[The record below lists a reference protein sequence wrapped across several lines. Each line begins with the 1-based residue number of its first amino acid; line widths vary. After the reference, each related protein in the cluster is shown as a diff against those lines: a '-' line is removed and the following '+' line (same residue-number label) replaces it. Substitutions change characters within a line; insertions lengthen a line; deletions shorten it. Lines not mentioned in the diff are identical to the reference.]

1 MLGRMAPARRRTRS
15 PVRVALLLLVLAPL
29 GAFACATRPDVRGES
44 DEAQAWGEQQR
55 REEER
60 ARKHPS
66 QLGRVHP
73 IATPE
78 PRSEGATAP
87 PPPPPPRPPTP
98 TSRPPAVTPGAN
110 PSARDP
116 GGRTGQGTCFAIDA
130 HGTIVTAHHVITG
143 ARSVAVVFGGG
154 QPIPARVV
162 RSSEAT
168 DVALLRA
175 EIATSDFLPLSAP
188 RAAQLGM
195 PVFTIGFPNPE
206 LLGVAPKFTE
216 GAVSSLSG
224 WGDEAALMQVT
235 VPVQPGNSGGPLVDE
250 RGEVVGVMIARAA
263 ELPFLK
269 QTGTLPQNVNF
280 ASKGENLHALLSA
293 APSTRPAA
301 ASRREAIDRTER
313 AVCIVLAER
322 AR

>member
-1 MLGRMAPARRRTRS
+1 MLGEMASARRPDRS
-15 PVRVALLLLVLAPL
+15 LAVAALLGLWIVA
-29 GAFACATRPDVRGES
+29 GGCATRPDVRGTS
-44 DEAQAWGEQQR
+44 DAAQSWGEQQR

-60 ARKHPS
+60 ARQHPS
-66 QLGRVHP
+66 QLGRAHP
-73 IATPE
+73 VATPE
-78 PRSEGATAP
+78 PRSPVPPAP
-87 PPPPPPRPPTP
+87 PPPPPRSPTP
-98 TSRPPAVTPGAN
+98 TSRPPGATPGATS
-110 PSARDP
+110 SARDP
-116 GGRTGQGTCFAIDA
+116 GARTGQGTCFAIDA
-130 HGTIVTAHHVITG
+130 RGTIVTAHHVIAG
-143 ARSVAVVFGGG
+143 ARSIAVVFGGG

-175 EIATSDFLPLSAP
+175 ERATSDFLSLSAP
-188 RAAQLGM
+188 RGAQLGM
-195 PVFTIGFPNPE
+195 PVFTIGFPNPD

-280 ASKGENLHALLSA
+280 ASKAENLHALLAS
-293 APSTRPAA
+293 APSTRAAA
-301 ASRREAIDRTER
+301 ASRREAIDRAER

-322 AR
+322 MR